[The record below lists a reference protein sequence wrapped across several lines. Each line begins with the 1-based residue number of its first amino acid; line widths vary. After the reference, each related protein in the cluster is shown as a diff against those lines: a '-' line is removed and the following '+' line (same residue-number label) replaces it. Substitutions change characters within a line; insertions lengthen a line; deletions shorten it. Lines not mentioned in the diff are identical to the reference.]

1 MRSRL
6 TRHSNEICALSH
18 RCTITPYANCY
29 IYGYRGQ
36 LSVLIVRQDMACL
49 SYSRLP
55 GPVTASHW
63 PPPPKLS
70 MEMGVWFY
78 SWAQMG
84 GCLPGNNNI
93 IWLNLLSYPN
103 FIPLAEFYISLLCL
117 QSCNS
122 HHHIN
127 PPPKRTIRD
136 NPNPTTTSNDE
147 TRATHLRKQTTIA
160 THNPQTAPFLSS
172 PAPGE
177 KAKDTPGTAPRTMIP
192 LPPYYG

>member
-6 TRHSNEICALSH
+6 TRHSNKICALSQ
-18 RCTITPYANCY
+18 RCTTPYAKCCI

-78 SWAQMG
+78 SWARMRVFF
-84 GCLPGNNNI
+84 LVI
-93 IWLNLLSYPN
+93 ILSSGRISFHILISYP
-103 FIPLAEFYISLLCL
+103 LLDYISLLCL
-117 QSCNS
+117 QSRNS
-122 HHHIN
+122 HHSTN

-136 NPNPTTTSNDE
+136 NPNPTTTSNGE
-147 TRATHLRKQTTIA
+147 TRATHLRKQNNNRNTKLPDSTVLI
-160 THNPQTAPFLSS
+160 FSS
-172 PAPGE
+172 SGE
-177 KAKDTPGTAPRTMIP
+177 KAKNTPGTAPRTMIP

>member
-6 TRHSNEICALSH
+6 TRHSNKICALSQ
-18 RCTITPYANCY
+18 RCTTPYANCCI

-36 LSVLIVRQDMACL
+36 LSVLIVRQDMVCL

-78 SWAQMG
+78 SWARMG
-84 GCLPGNNNI
+84 VFFLVIG
-93 IWLNLLSYPN
+93 LLSGRISFHILISYPLLN
-103 FIPLAEFYISLLCL
+103 YISLLCL
-117 QSCNS
+117 QSRNS
-122 HHHIN
+122 HHSIN
-127 PPPKRTIRD
+127 PPPKRTVRG

-147 TRATHLRKQTTIA
+147 TRATHLRKQNNNRNTKLPDSTILI
-160 THNPQTAPFLSS
+160 FSS
-172 PAPGE
+172 SGE
-177 KAKDTPGTAPRTMIP
+177 KAKSTPGTAPRTMIP